1 MYIGFY
7 NSIILYLR
15 IISTKFLKF
24 FQFKGRGLNPPP
36 LAFGL
41 DSNNQNHLKKHS
53 IMPPL
58 SRHDFLRKKLCPSY
72 HVM

>member
-41 DSNNQNHLKKHS
+41 DSNNQNHLKNTQ
-53 IMPPL
+53 
-58 SRHDFLRKKLCPSY
+58 
-72 HVM
+72 